1 MAAREQT
8 RPLRLLELRA
18 LPASSLSR
26 LLGEEKARWL
36 SLLHWDFTPSADL
49 VTRYVS
55 MQALDGYVLVD
66 DGEPVGYVYWV
77 MEDHK
82 GLIGDLYVRDAWRS
96 PANENMLMGAALGQL
111 RRYPWI
117 RRVEAQLMQLSMRGS
132 QVAPAG
138 LHPRIY
144 PRHFML
150 ASVAG
155 VDSARPIRVD
165 PGIQLENWSMR
176 WLDASAQLIGSVYAG
191 HVDSAINDQYNSDQ
205 GARRFLQ
212 NIVQYP
218 GCGYFSNAASWVA
231 LNRRGQVVGMSLA
244 SKVASQIGHIAQLCL
259 SRELQGGG
267 AGYEMLRRSM
277 LALAADGCREVSLTV
292 TASNERAIRLYER
305 FGFRAIYHFEALV
318 WETFWT

>member
-1 MAAREQT
+1 M
-8 RPLRLLELRA
+8 RLTELRA

-26 LLGEEKARWL
+26 LIAEEKARWL

-55 MQALDGYVLVD
+55 MQALDGFVLLD
-66 DGEPVGYVYWV
+66 EGDPVGYVYWV

-96 PANENMLMGAALGQL
+96 PANENMLLGAALGQL

-117 RRVEAQLMQLSMRGS
+117 RRVEAQLMQLAMRSS
-132 QVAPAG
+132 QVAPVG
-138 LHPRIY
+138 LRPQIY
-144 PRHFML
+144 SRHFML
-150 ASVAG
+150 ASTAG
-155 VDSARPIRVD
+155 VEGKRHVHAEPEVR
-165 PGIQLENWSMR
+165 LENWSMR
-176 WLDASAQLIGSVYAG
+176 WLDGSSQLIGSVYAG
-191 HVDSAINDQYNSDQ
+191 HVDSEINDQYNSDQ

-218 GCGYFSNAASWVA
+218 GCGYFSQPASWVA
-231 LNRRGQVVGMSLA
+231 LDRRGHVLGLSLA
-244 SKVASQIGHIAQLCL
+244 SKVAPKVGHIAQLCL
-259 SRELQGGG
+259 SPELQGGG
-267 AGYEMLRRSM
+267 VGYEMLRRSM
-277 LALAADGCREVSLTV
+277 NALAADGCGEVSLTV

-318 WETFWT
+318 WESFWT

>member
-1 MAAREQT
+1 MAAREQA
-8 RPLRLLELRA
+8 RPLRLTELRA
-18 LPASSLSR
+18 ISASSLLR
-26 LLGEEKARWL
+26 LLEEEKARWL
-36 SLLHWDFTPSADL
+36 ALLHWDFSPSADL

-55 MQALDGYVLVD
+55 MQALDGYVLLD

-96 PANENMLMGAALGQL
+96 PANENLLLGAALGQL
-111 RRYPWI
+111 RRCAWI

-138 LHPRIY
+138 LRPHVY

-150 ASVAG
+150 ASTEGLA
-155 VDSARPIRVD
+155 AKRPVRLEPEIE
-165 PGIQLENWSMR
+165 LENWGMR
-176 WLDASAQLIGSVYAG
+176 WLDASAQLIGSVYGG

-218 GCGYFSNAASWVA
+218 GCGHFCHHASWVA
-231 LNRRGQVVGMSLA
+231 LDQQGHVRGLSLA
-244 SKVASQIGHIAQLCL
+244 SKVAPYIGHIAQLCL
-259 SRELQGGG
+259 SRSLQGGG

-277 LALAADGCREVSLTV
+277 DTLAQDGCTEVSLTV
-292 TASNERAIRLYER
+292 TASNARAIRLYER

-318 WETFWT
+318 WESLWN